1 MTSAE
6 ATNVG
11 VVRKYFD
18 GCNTGELT
26 DLMATLTPDVVHY
39 FLPDR
44 FPPIISRGT
53 GGRTSEHS
61 IRFGPLTTQSRRVT
75 KSSANGVASG
85 RRKGRIAA

>member
-44 FPPIISRGT
+44 FSADHRRRASRAVLAGVQA
-53 GGRTSEHS
+53 S
-61 IRFGPLTTQSRRVT
+61 TQSGLVR
-75 KSSANGVASG
+75 
-85 RRKGRIAA
+85 